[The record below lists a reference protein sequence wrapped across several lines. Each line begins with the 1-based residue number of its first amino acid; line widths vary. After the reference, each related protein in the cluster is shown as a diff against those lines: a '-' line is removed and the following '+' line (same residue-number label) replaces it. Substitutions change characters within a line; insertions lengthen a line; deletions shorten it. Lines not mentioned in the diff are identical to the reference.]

1 MRGLFETYGHYEAIR
16 SLKLASL
23 RRLKPNHFLIS
34 DSLEE
39 DAEGDTYPSLT
50 LIIPPYGERGELWQF
65 ICDHELQNTRFHVF
79 ELLKDARNILG
90 YDHEYSDQW
99 EALE

>member
-1 MRGLFETYGHYEAIR
+1 MFETYGHYEAIC

-50 LIIPPYGERGELWQF
+50 LIIPPYGERGELRRF
-65 ICDHELQNTRFHVF
+65 ICDHTLQTTRFHVF

-90 YDHEYSDQW
+90 YDHEYSSQW
-99 EALE
+99 EALQ